1 MSTTIDPTVA
11 PATAATAVDTTTA
24 PTLAFTDVAKVFATG
39 TRALEGVSID
49 VRPGEFVSV
58 VGPSGCGKSTLLRLA
73 AGLDDATEGVVDVRA
88 DTTSFVFQEATLL
101 EWRTAQRNVE
111 LVGELA
117 GVGAAERRRRAA
129 EALEL
134 VGLKGFENQHP
145 RALSGG
151 MRMRVSIARAL
162 VAEPQLAL
170 FDEPFG
176 ALDEITRL
184 KMQTELQRLFQLK
197 GFAAMFITHSI
208 SEAVYLSSR
217 VLVMSGRP
225 GRIVDDIELP
235 WSYPDP
241 RAALRT
247 RVRTHR
253 RTPLA
258 RFGGALVSQNLALKA
273 PASLADTSASGSP
286 LIGGG
291 CRGIRRDHDR
301 LDGRPSPPRPQCRI
315 GRPRR
320 LVAGHADRR
329 GADRHHRDL
338 VRRVVP
344 AAQREPPLPAAASPP
359 GAGRDDRQRQGDR
372 PDDRRTRSDHH
383 RRPHRPR
390 DRRPIGM
397 GWAIV
402 MSQWTLAEKILYPYA
417 VILQTIPILALTP
430 LIGIW
435 MGYGLPARIVVCV
448 IIAVFPMISN
458 TLFGLQS
465 ATPAAHDLFTLQ
477 KATKW
482 QRMTKLML
490 PAAIPS
496 IFTGLRQSA
505 GLAVI
510 GAIVGDFFFQQGSQ
524 GIGGLLRTYTLRLN
538 MEPLFLAIIFTAL
551 FGVIVFSIFAALD
564 RVVVGRLFGVA
575 TR

>member
-1 MSTTIDPTVA
+1 
-11 PATAATAVDTTTA
+11 
-24 PTLAFTDVAKVFATG
+24 
-39 TRALEGVSID
+39 
-49 VRPGEFVSV
+49 
-58 VGPSGCGKSTLLRLA
+58 
-73 AGLDDATEGVVDVRA
+73 
-88 DTTSFVFQEATLL
+88 
-101 EWRTAQRNVE
+101 
-111 LVGELA
+111 
-117 GVGAAERRRRAA
+117 
-129 EALEL
+129 
-134 VGLKGFENQHP
+134 
-145 RALSGG
+145 
-151 MRMRVSIARAL
+151 
-162 VAEPQLAL
+162 
-170 FDEPFG
+170 
-176 ALDEITRL
+176 
-184 KMQTELQRLFQLK
+184 
-197 GFAAMFITHSI
+197 
-208 SEAVYLSSR
+208 
-217 VLVMSGRP
+217 
-225 GRIVDDIELP
+225 
-235 WSYPDP
+235 
-241 RAALRT
+241 
-247 RVRTHR
+247 
-253 RTPLA
+253 
-258 RFGGALVSQNLALKA
+258 VSQNLALKTVSGTSSA
-273 PASLADTSASGSP
+273 EASTSA
-286 LIGGG
+286 
-291 CRGIRRDHDR
+291 D
-301 LDGRPSPPRPQCRI
+301 
-315 GRPRR
+315 
-320 LVAGHADRR
+320 
-329 GADRHHRDL
+329 
-338 VRRVVP
+338 
-344 AAQREPPLPAAASPP
+344 AAASAETTTAAMAARPVRRSGAANAMR
-359 GAGRDDRQRQGDR
+359 GAGSRALPIVAALLGIIAIWYAVSYLLLSES
-372 PDDRRTRSDHH
+372 RRFLLPP
-383 RRPHRPR
+383 PHQVLMETLGNDKIIGPMIAALGQTITVALIGLAIAVV
-390 DRRPIGM
+390 IGM

-402 MSQWTLAEKILYPYA
+402 MSQWTLAERILYPYA